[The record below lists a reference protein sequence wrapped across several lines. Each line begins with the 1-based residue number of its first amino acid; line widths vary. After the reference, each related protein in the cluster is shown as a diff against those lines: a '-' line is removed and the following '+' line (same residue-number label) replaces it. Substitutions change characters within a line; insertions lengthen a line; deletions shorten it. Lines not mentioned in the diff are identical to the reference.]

1 MIPDTVRNL
10 YNIPKDSFRDV
21 SALSSIGVAEFEDA
35 AHYSKSDLSAFDTAT
50 GTVDFDIL
58 KLILFFCYNC
68 FF

>member
-21 SALSSIGVAEFEDA
+21 SALSSVGVAEFEDA

-50 GTVDFDIL
+50 GMLDCDMF
-58 KLILFFCYNC
+58 KLILFVCLL
-68 FF
+68 